1 MRTILFTL
9 LTLFSTILF
18 AQEGTFNGKDSAYW
32 TSRLTKT
39 ESTENLQNRTRWYA
53 GYALGEIG
61 TPAASAVDALCDRL
75 LDIKEYEYTRAVCA
89 WALGRIQDKKAIPA
103 LTEALKSKMD
113 AVRISTAQALGA
125 FGTDAESAAESLSA
139 LLDGKPLDGT
149 ESESGDASQSGL
161 IEPVK
166 AGAKPHGREDEVMSP
181 NTPVSA
187 LPTSNQVPTLSAV
200 AAALWKVAPA
210 GSPSAQ
216 KGKDALLAM
225 LKKNSTL
232 NRIAA
237 LSELVSLAQDDDKD
251 LSDFYRTMTILL
263 EKSGSDDIA
272 RDCGTILMLKKQY
285 DSVHGL
291 LANENDVA
299 RFRALRAICLY
310 KENGVANDYTIPV
323 ESVLPLAEAEND
335 LTRVWAIR
343 ALGLAMDNKDAESA
357 VVKAVEDE
365 NVYVKKA
372 ARKALKN

>member
-18 AQEGTFNGKDSAYW
+18 AQEVTFNDNDVSYW
-32 TSRLTKT
+32 TARLTQT

-61 TPAASAVDALCDRL
+61 PQAASAVDALCERL

-89 WALGRIQDKKAIPA
+89 WALGRIQDKKAVPA
-103 LTEALKSKMD
+103 LTEALKSKMN
-113 AVRISTAQALGA
+113 AVRICTAQALGA
-125 FGTDAESAAESLSA
+125 FGTEAESAAESLSA
-139 LLDGKPLDGT
+139 LLDGKPLDGS
-149 ESESGDASQSGL
+149 EPESGDAPQSEL

-166 AGAKPHGREDEVMSP
+166 A
-181 NTPVSA
+181 
-187 LPTSNQVPTLSAV
+187 AV

-210 GSPSAQ
+210 DSPNAQ

-237 LSELVSLAQDDDKD
+237 LSELILLAQDDSKD
-251 LSDFYRTMTILL
+251 MSSFYKTMAVLL
-263 EKSGSDDIA
+263 EKSSSDDIA
-272 RDCGTILMLKKQY
+272 RDCGAILMIKKQF

-291 LANENDVA
+291 LANESDVV
-299 RFRALRAICLY
+299 RYRALRAICLY
-310 KENGVANDYTIPV
+310 KENGVVDDYTIPV
-323 ESVLPLAEAEND
+323 ENVLPLAEAED
-335 LTRVWAIR
+335 AKTRVWAIR
-343 ALGLAMDNKDAESA
+343 ALGLAMDNPDAESA

-365 NVYVKKA
+365 DVYVKKT

>member
-1 MRTILFTL
+1 
-9 LTLFSTILF
+9 
-18 AQEGTFNGKDSAYW
+18 
-32 TSRLTKT
+32 
-39 ESTENLQNRTRWYA
+39 
-53 GYALGEIG
+53 
-61 TPAASAVDALCDRL
+61 
-75 LDIKEYEYTRAVCA
+75 IKEYEYTRAVCA
-89 WALGRIQDKKAIPA
+89 WALGRIQDKTAIPA

-113 AVRISTAQALGA
+113 AVRICTAQALGA

-139 LLDGKPLDGT
+139 LLDGKSLDGT

-166 AGAKPHGREDEVMSP
+166 A
-181 NTPVSA
+181 
-187 LPTSNQVPTLSAV
+187 AV

-210 GSPSAQ
+210 GSSNALQ
-216 KGKDALLAM
+216 GKDALLAM

-272 RDCGTILMLKKQY
+272 RDCGTVLMLKKQY
-285 DSVHGL
+285 DAVHGL
-291 LANENDVA
+291 LATETDVA

-310 KENGVANDYTIPV
+310 KEKGVVNDYAIPV
-323 ESVLPLAEAEND
+323 ESVLPLAESEND

-343 ALGLAMDNKDAESA
+343 TLGLAMDNKDAESA

>member
-1 MRTILFTL
+1 MRSILFTL

-18 AQEGTFNGKDSAYW
+18 AQEGTFNGKDAAYW
-32 TSRLTKT
+32 TGRLTKT

-61 TPAASAVDALCDRL
+61 TPAASAVDALCERL
-75 LDIKEYEYTRAVCA
+75 LDVKEYEYTRAVCA
-89 WALGRIQDKKAIPA
+89 WALGRIQDKKAVPA

-113 AVRISTAQALGA
+113 AVRICTAQSLGA
-125 FGTDAESAAESLSA
+125 FGTEAGSAAESLSA
-139 LLDGKPLDGT
+139 LLDGKPLDGSET
-149 ESESGDASQSGL
+149 EPGDAPQSEL

-166 AGAKPHGREDEVMSP
+166 A
-181 NTPVSA
+181 
-187 LPTSNQVPTLSAV
+187 AV
-200 AAALWKVAPA
+200 AAALWKVAPTD
-210 GSPSAQ
+210 SPSAQ

-237 LSELVSLAQDDDKD
+237 LSELISLAQDDSKD
-251 LSDFYRTMTILL
+251 LSDFYRTMAILL
-263 EKSGSDDIA
+263 EKSSSDDIA

-285 DSVHGL
+285 DAVHGL

-299 RFRALRAICLY
+299 RRRALRAICLY
-310 KENGVANDYTIPV
+310 KEKGIADDYTIPV
-323 ESVLPLAEAEND
+323 ENVLPLADAED
-335 LTRVWAIR
+335 AKTRVWAIR
-343 ALGLAMDNKDAESA
+343 ALGLAMDNADAESA

>member
-18 AQEGTFNGKDSAYW
+18 AQEGTFNGKDAAYW
-32 TSRLTKT
+32 SARLTQT
-39 ESTENLQNRTRWYA
+39 ESTEDLQNRTRWYA

-61 TPAASAVDALCDRL
+61 APAASAVDALCERL
-75 LDIKEYEYTRAVCA
+75 LDVTEYEYTRAVCA

-113 AVRISTAQALGA
+113 AVRICTAQALGA
-125 FGTDAESAAESLSA
+125 FGTEAESASESLSA
-139 LLDGKPLDGT
+139 LLDGKNLDGT
-149 ESESGDASQSGL
+149 ESESGVEL

-166 AGAKPHGREDEVMSP
+166 A
-181 NTPVSA
+181 
-187 LPTSNQVPTLSAV
+187 AV

-210 GSPSAQ
+210 GSPNAQ

-237 LSELVSLAQDDDKD
+237 LSELISLAQDDDKD
-251 LSDFYRTMTILL
+251 LSDFYKTMAILL
-263 EKSGSDDIA
+263 EKSSSDDIA
-272 RDCGTILMLKKQY
+272 RDCGTVLMIKKQY
-285 DSVHGL
+285 DAVHGL
-291 LANENDVA
+291 LSNENEVA

-310 KENGVANDYTIPV
+310 KEKGVVNDYAIPV
-323 ESVLPLAEAEND
+323 ESVLPLAESEND

-343 ALGLAMDNKDAESA
+343 TLGLAMDNKDAESA
-357 VVKAVEDE
+357 VVKAVEDD

>member
-1 MRTILFTL
+1 MLIPAL
-9 LTLFSTILF
+9 LF
-18 AQEGTFNGKDSAYW
+18 AQEETFDGKDAAHW
-32 TSRLTKT
+32 TAQLSKT

-61 TPAASAVDALCDRL
+61 APAASSVDALCERL

-89 WALGRIQDKKAIPA
+89 WALGRIQDKKAVPA

-113 AVRISTAQALGA
+113 AVRITTSQALGA
-125 FGTDAESAAESLSA
+125 FGSEAQSAAESLSA
-139 LLDGKPLDGT
+139 LLDGKPLDG
-149 ESESGDASQSGL
+149 SESNDAFQSEL

-166 AGAKPHGREDEVMSP
+166 A
-181 NTPVSA
+181 
-187 LPTSNQVPTLSAV
+187 AV

-210 GSPSAQ
+210 DSPNAQ
-216 KGKDALLAM
+216 KGKDALLGM

-232 NRIAA
+232 NRLAA
-237 LSELVSLAQDDDKD
+237 LSELLTLAQDDDKD
-251 LSDFYRTMTILL
+251 LSDSYKILAILL
-263 EKSGSDDIA
+263 EKSSSDDIA

-285 DSVHGL
+285 DVVHGL

-299 RFRALRAICLY
+299 RRRALRSICLY
-310 KENGVANDYTIPV
+310 KEKGIADDYTIPV
-323 ESVLPLAEAEND
+323 ESILPLAESEND
-335 LTRVWAIR
+335 LIRVWAIR

-357 VVKAVEDE
+357 VVKAVEDD

>member
-1 MRTILFTL
+1 MRTTLFTL

-18 AQEGTFNGKDSAYW
+18 AQEGTFNGKDAAYW
-32 TSRLTKT
+32 TGRLTKT

-61 TPAASAVDALCDRL
+61 TPAASAVDALCERL
-75 LDIKEYEYTRAVCA
+75 LDVKEYEYTRAVCA
-89 WALGRIQDKKAIPA
+89 WALGRIQDKNAVPA

-113 AVRISTAQALGA
+113 AVRICTAQSLGA
-125 FGTDAESAAESLSA
+125 FGTEAGSAAESLSA
-139 LLDGKPLDGT
+139 LLDGKSLDG
-149 ESESGDASQSGL
+149 SEPEPGDAPQSEL

-166 AGAKPHGREDEVMSP
+166 A
-181 NTPVSA
+181 
-187 LPTSNQVPTLSAV
+187 AV
-200 AAALWKVAPA
+200 AAALWKVAPTD
-210 GSPSAQ
+210 SPSAQ

-237 LSELVSLAQDDDKD
+237 LSELISLAQDDDKD

-263 EKSGSDDIA
+263 EKSSSDDIA

-285 DSVHGL
+285 DAVHGL

-299 RFRALRAICLY
+299 RRRALRAICLY
-310 KENGVANDYTIPV
+310 KEKGIANDYTIPV
-323 ESVLPLAEAEND
+323 ERVLPLAESEDA
-335 LTRVWAIR
+335 LIRVWTIR
-343 ALGLAMDNKDAESA
+343 TLGLSMDKLESESDAFKAVESA
-357 VVKAVEDE
+357 IVKAVEDE

>member
-9 LTLFSTILF
+9 LTLLSTILF
-18 AQEGTFNGKDSAYW
+18 AQEGTFNGKDAAYW
-32 TSRLTKT
+32 TGRLTKT

-61 TPAASAVDALCDRL
+61 APAASAVDALCERL

-89 WALGRIQDKKAIPA
+89 WALGRIQDKKAVPA

-113 AVRISTAQALGA
+113 AVRICTAQSLGA
-125 FGTDAESAAESLSA
+125 FGTEAESAAESLAA
-139 LLDGKPLDGT
+139 LLDGTPLDGS
-149 ESESGDASQSGL
+149 ESESDVEL

-166 AGAKPHGREDEVMSP
+166 A
-181 NTPVSA
+181 
-187 LPTSNQVPTLSAV
+187 AV

-210 GSPSAQ
+210 DSPNAQ
-216 KGKDALLAM
+216 KGKDALLGM

-237 LSELVSLAQDDDKD
+237 LSELISLAQDDSKD
-251 LSDFYRTMTILL
+251 LSDFYRTMEILL
-263 EKSGSDDIA
+263 EKSSSDDIA
-272 RDCGTILMLKKQY
+272 RDCGTVLMLKKQY
-285 DSVHGL
+285 DAVHGL
-291 LANENDVA
+291 LANENNVA
-299 RFRALRAICLY
+299 RRRALRAICLY
-310 KENGVANDYTIPV
+310 KEKGVTNDYSIPV
-323 ESVLPLAEAEND
+323 ESVLPLAESEND

-357 VVKAVEDE
+357 VVKAVEDD

>member
-9 LTLFSTILF
+9 LTLIPALLF
-18 AQEGTFNGKDSAYW
+18 AQEETFDGKDAAHW
-32 TSRLTKT
+32 TAQLTKT

-61 TPAASAVDALCDRL
+61 APAASAVDALCERL

-89 WALGRIQDKKAIPA
+89 WALGRIQDKKAVPA
-103 LTEALKSKMD
+103 LIEALKSKMD
-113 AVRISTAQALGA
+113 AVRITTAQALGA
-125 FGTDAESAAESLSA
+125 FGSEAQSAAESLSA
-139 LLDGKPLDGT
+139 LLDGPPFDGS
-149 ESESGDASQSGL
+149 EPESGDASQSGL

-166 AGAKPHGREDEVMSP
+166 A
-181 NTPVSA
+181 
-187 LPTSNQVPTLSAV
+187 AV

-210 GSPSAQ
+210 DSPNAQ
-216 KGKDALLAM
+216 KGKDALLGM

-232 NRIAA
+232 NRLAA
-237 LSELVSLAQDDDKD
+237 LSELLTLAQDDDKD
-251 LSDFYRTMTILL
+251 LSDSYKILAILL
-263 EKSGSDDIA
+263 EKSSSDDIA

-285 DSVHGL
+285 DVVHGL

-299 RFRALRAICLY
+299 RHRALRSICLY
-310 KENGVANDYTIPV
+310 KEKGIADDYTIPV
-323 ESVLPLAEAEND
+323 ESVLPLAESEND
-335 LTRVWAIR
+335 LIRVWAIR

-357 VVKAVEDE
+357 VVKAVEDD